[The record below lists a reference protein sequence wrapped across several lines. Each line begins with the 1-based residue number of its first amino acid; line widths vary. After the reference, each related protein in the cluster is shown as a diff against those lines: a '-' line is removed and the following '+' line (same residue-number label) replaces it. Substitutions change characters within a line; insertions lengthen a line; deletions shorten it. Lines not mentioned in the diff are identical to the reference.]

1 MFIPP
6 IQKDLVQAEAK
17 TLLQAITTHNLFEQK
32 AYEQGFEAGAAFA
45 VRHLN
50 RTLISHDVIREAT
63 AAARREALR

>member
-50 RTLISHDVIREAT
+50 RTLVDDGK
-63 AAARREALR
+63 